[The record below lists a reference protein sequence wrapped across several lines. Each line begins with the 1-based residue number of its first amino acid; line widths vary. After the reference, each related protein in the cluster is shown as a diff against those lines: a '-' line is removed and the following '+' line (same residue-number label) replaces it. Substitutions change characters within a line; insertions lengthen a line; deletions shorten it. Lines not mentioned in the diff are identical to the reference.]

1 MNQLTTKD
9 LNVISDLLQGE
20 QIACK
25 KARIY
30 GNTLTDVAL
39 SAQML
44 ALADEHERRFASL
57 LTILNGGGT
66 L

>member
-1 MNQLTTKD
+1 MNQLTSKD
-9 LNVISDLLQGE
+9 LEVISHLLQGE

-25 KARIY
+25 KARVY
-30 GNTLTDVAL
+30 GNTLTDVNL

-44 ALADEHERRFASL
+44 TLADEHERRFTSL
-57 LTILNGGGT
+57 LTILNGGS